1 MVKRRRLYYPLSQ
14 YLKERFN
21 TRVYKITIDA
31 GFTCPTRDGTKG
43 EDGCIYCDAY
53 GSGNRLFRKKSIEE
67 QIESGRKFLAKR
79 YKAEKFLVYFQAFT
93 NTYAS
98 TDRLKKIYDKVKE
111 NDKGDIVGIIIG
123 TRPDCID
130 SKKLELISTYTDKYE
145 VWIEYGLQSIH
156 KESLK
161 FIGRGH
167 TVDDYINAVALT
179 HKYPLK
185 ITTHI
190 IVGLPTETPS
200 NMLETAKFVATSG
213 YSDAIKI
220 HSLYIPKS
228 SRLAIIYEKEKFRLL
243 SLDEYVEIVANILEI
258 LPENMVIAR
267 LTGET
272 RKDEL
277 IAPVWVLKKQIIIR
291 KIVEILQ
298 QRNSYQGK
306 YFEK

>member
-1 MVKRRRLYYPLSQ
+1 MVKKRLYYPLSQ

-21 TRVYKITIDA
+21 AKVYKITIDA

-43 EDGCIYCDAY
+43 EGGCIYCDAY
-53 GSGNRLFRKKSIEE
+53 GSGNRLYPQKSIEE
-67 QIESGRKFLAKR
+67 QIESGRKFLVKR
-79 YKAEKFLVYFQAFT
+79 YKSEKFFVYFQAFT
-93 NTYAS
+93 NTYAPA
-98 TDRLKKIYDKVKE
+98 DKLKKIYDKVRE

-130 SKKLELISTYTDKYE
+130 REKLELISTYTDKYE
-145 VWIEYGLQSIH
+145 VWVEYGLQSIH
-156 KESLK
+156 TKSLE

-167 TVDDYINAVALT
+167 TVEDYIKAVKLT
-179 HKYPLK
+179 RKFPLK

-190 IVGLPTETPS
+190 IVGLPTETPDE
-200 NMLETAKFVATSG
+200 MLETAKFVASSNF
-213 YSDAIKI
+213 SDAIKI

-243 SLDEYVEIVANILEI
+243 LLDEYAEIVANILEI

-272 RKDEL
+272 YKDEL
-277 IAPVWVLKKQIIIR
+277 IAPEWVLKKQMVIY
-291 KIVEILQ
+291 KILEILK

-306 YFEK
+306 YFQK